1 MQHMHDNAINERT
14 KLRLDAETEE
24 HRQRTLDLQLIKNE
38 ERSAKEGELERRAA
52 EHRLFLERQG
62 QAERLKREEI
72 EETHRF
78 VSYSDMY
85 CRMVLYSGV
94 RTLLCLIV
102 NPIVVAQI
110 LGINLID

>member
-78 VSYSDMY
+78 VYYSDMY

-94 RTLLCLIV
+94 HSC
-102 NPIVVAQI
+102 A
-110 LGINLID
+110 

>member
-78 VSYSDMY
+78 VSVHQSREPSCNTYPSRKQT
-85 CRMVLYSGV
+85 CAFLQF
-94 RTLLCLIV
+94 L
-102 NPIVVAQI
+102 PA
-110 LGINLID
+110 